1 MDIFYWIW
9 TMAEVA
15 TPAKHGSRRASLLH
29 TVDFPPDPSPSIQ
42 TPADSSRPSS
52 RAAKPPPAP
61 HKPPERPCR
70 TPTPQQEAAHQ
81 REATP
86 QREATSKKE
95 APSQKHDSPPRPD
108 PFTGRPPKD
117 PGSYTVIA
125 NPPRYSN
132 IELARRMVKS
142 VDKALLG
149 GQPKPDGRV
158 SRLLL
163 RKEDQR
169 SQLIRRS
176 AELMREREL
185 EETLPLDTARASLE
199 SRRRRRLGGS
209 GSGSLS
215 SLAESCSGLD
225 RKEEERKRKLTG
237 PDSGSMRSLPELGKE
252 GNAQSRSSRKERPK
266 TAGSLSSSCSGVDDL
281 DRSSSHRYNRLH
293 SGYSRSST
301 STTSVN
307 HVSFLPDGD
316 PHSHAPTG
324 GDPHPHTTD
333 GDPHPHTTGEDPHS
347 TDGDTH
353 PHNTDLTTYRLKKP
367 SPEDLSGTASSSRRS
382 SLSSRYSSSISVHTL
397 STVSEDASTL
407 TEGNGPS
414 DKPESDK
421 KGDAKRPDSV
431 HSWLS
436 WPQTQKKRPPGG
448 GGEEKTRRRAKR
460 HASAL
465 QKTVPLRRRSF
476 VVITEE
482 AYWRKLK
489 VKGNKRRKIKHVQYT
504 FGARNAG
511 LCMLQRH
518 ELSLIMISIL

>member
-1 MDIFYWIW
+1 
-9 TMAEVA
+9 MAEVA
-15 TPAKHGSRRASLLH
+15 TPVKHGSRRASLIH

-61 HKPPERPCR
+61 PKPPDRPRR

-86 QREATSKKE
+86 QREATSRKE
-95 APSQKHDSPPRPD
+95 APSQKHDAPPRPD

-142 VDKALLG
+142 VDKALLDG
-149 GQPKPDGRV
+149 LPKPDGRV

-209 GSGSLS
+209 GTGSLS

-266 TAGSLSSSCSGVDDL
+266 TAGSLSSSCSGVNDL
-281 DRSSSHRYNRLH
+281 DRSSSYRYNRMH

-301 STTSVN
+301 SATSVN
-307 HVSFLPDGD
+307 HVSFLPDVD
-316 PHSHAPTG
+316 PHSHVPTG
-324 GDPHPHTTD
+324 GDPHPHPTGGDPHPTGGDPHPHIPTDGDHPHPTD
-333 GDPHPHTTGEDPHS
+333 GDPHT
-347 TDGDTH
+347 
-353 PHNTDLTTYRLKKP
+353 HNTDLTTYRLKKP
-367 SPEDLSGTASSSRRS
+367 SPEDLSGTGTSSSRRS

-397 STVSEDASTL
+397 STVSEDTSSTL
-407 TEGNGPS
+407 TDNNGPS
-414 DKPESDK
+414 DKPKSDK

-436 WPQTQKKRPPGG
+436 WPQTQKKSAPGG
-448 GGEEKTRRRAKR
+448 GAEDRTRRRAKR

-489 VKGNKRRKIKHVQYT
+489 VKGNKRRK
-504 FGARNAG
+504 N
-511 LCMLQRH
+511 
-518 ELSLIMISIL
+518 